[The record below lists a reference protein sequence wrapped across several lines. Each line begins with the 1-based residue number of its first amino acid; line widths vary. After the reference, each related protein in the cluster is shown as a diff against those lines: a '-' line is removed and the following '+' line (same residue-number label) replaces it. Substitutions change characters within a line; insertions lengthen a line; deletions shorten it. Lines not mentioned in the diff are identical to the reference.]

1 MTLNYNE
8 LFLDPISTMVDILSP
23 SQLAKQV
30 DNLKIVQADAMNMH
44 YLTIV
49 GHKFPEKKK
58 KKKGTYGGTK
68 KEKRKSRECKK
79 KKKEMKSRKKYKYFI
94 FSGSDRV

>member
-1 MTLNYNE
+1 M
-8 LFLDPISTMVDILSP
+8 
-23 SQLAKQV
+23 

-58 KKKGTYGGTK
+58 KKEHMEGQRKKKGNL
-68 KEKRKSRECKK
+68 ESKK
-79 KKKEMKSRKKYKYFI
+79 KKMK
-94 FSGSDRV
+94 

>member
-58 KKKGTYGGTK
+58 KKRNIWRDKERK
-68 KEKRKSRECKK
+68 KE
-79 KKKEMKSRKKYKYFI
+79 I
-94 FSGSDRV
+94 

>member
-58 KKKGTYGGTK
+58 KKKEHMEGQRK
-68 KEKRKSRECKK
+68 KKGNLESVKK
-79 KKKEMKSRKKYKYFI
+79 KKKK
-94 FSGSDRV
+94 